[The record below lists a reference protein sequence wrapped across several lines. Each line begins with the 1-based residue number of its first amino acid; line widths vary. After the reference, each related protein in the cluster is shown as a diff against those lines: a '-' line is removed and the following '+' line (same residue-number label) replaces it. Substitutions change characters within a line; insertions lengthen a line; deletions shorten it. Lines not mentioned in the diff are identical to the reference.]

1 MTKNYA
7 HRGFCALYPENTML
21 AFQKAVEAGCDGIE
35 LDVHLTADNR
45 IVIIHDEDVGRTTNG
60 KGFVK
65 DLPFDRIKEL
75 DAGQGQTI
83 PSLDE
88 YFDFV
93 QNLDITTNIELKNLI
108 FPYQGLEER
117 VIRLIRERRLED
129 RVIFSSFNHQSVY
142 LCKSTA
148 PEIKCGL
155 LYDCKLINCGAYA
168 RDYGIEY
175 LHPNFPNLTAE
186 SIREIHQ
193 AKVMVNV
200 WGVNSRTE
208 MEHTVSMEADGIITN
223 DPALLH
229 LVLQQKGGIQ
239 GIL

>member
-1 MTKNYA
+1 
-7 HRGFCALYPENTML
+7 ML

-35 LDVHLTADNR
+35 LDVHLTADDR

-65 DLPFDRIKEL
+65 DLSFEKIKQL
-75 DAGQGQTI
+75 DAGQGQAI

-93 QNLDITTNIELKNLI
+93 QNLDLITNIELKNLI

-117 VIRLIRERRLED
+117 VIRLIRKRRLED
-129 RVIFSSFNHQSVY
+129 RVIFSSFNHQSIY

-155 LYDCKLINCGAYA
+155 LYDCKLINCGDYA
-168 RDYGIEY
+168 HGYGIEY
-175 LHPNFPNLTAE
+175 LHPNFPNLTVE
-186 SIREIHQ
+186 SIRQIHQ

-208 MEHTVSMEADGIITN
+208 MEQIVSMKPDGVITN
-223 DPALLH
+223 DPALLRR
-229 LVLQQKGGIQ
+229 VLQQRASFTPPLFEGGA
-239 GIL
+239 